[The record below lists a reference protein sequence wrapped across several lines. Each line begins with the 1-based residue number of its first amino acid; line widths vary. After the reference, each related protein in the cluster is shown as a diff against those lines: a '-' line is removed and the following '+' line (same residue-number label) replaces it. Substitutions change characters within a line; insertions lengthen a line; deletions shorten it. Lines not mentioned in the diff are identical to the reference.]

1 MRHKR
6 RRQNV
11 NMWRTADE
19 NRQPRLRES
28 ARWRSYC
35 GRTALHAW
43 LWIKHD
49 SLYRF
54 AVPPNVYTKKKDLCL
69 YIVYNN
75 TALAQLSVWNMGGK
89 EPPSLMLGNGEDNI
103 LKKGQCN
110 ANPAAH
116 WSVLGLLPSC
126 LRTFISRRLITIWLL
141 WIKKV
146 IIIINVPTGNC
157 PCFWIFPLALG
168 FPSYESCY
176 VFFFFFCIC
185 IILWLKMLLPT
196 PLIYIVTGTF
206 YHLR

>member
-19 NRQPRLRES
+19 DRQPRLRES

-54 AVPPNVYTKKKDLCL
+54 AVPPNVYTKKRDLCL

-75 TALAQLSVWNMGGK
+75 TVPWLSVWNMGGM
-89 EPPSLMLGNGEDNI
+89 EPPSSMLGDEEDDI
-103 LKKGQCN
+103 LKKGQRT

-116 WSVLGLLPSC
+116 RSVLGLLTSC
-126 LRTFISRRLITIWLL
+126 LQTFILRGLITIRLL
-141 WIKKV
+141 WIK
-146 IIIINVPTGNC
+146 IITVINVLIGNC
-157 PCFWIFPLALG
+157 LCFWIFPLAPDS
-168 FPSYESCY
+168 PSYESCY
-176 VFFFFFCIC
+176 VFF
-185 IILWLKMLLPT
+185 LL
-196 PLIYIVTGTF
+196 L
-206 YHLR
+206 YHLVV

>member
-19 NRQPRLRES
+19 NRQPRLREA

-54 AVPPNVYTKKKDLCL
+54 AVPPNVYTKKRDLCL

-75 TALAQLSVWNMGGK
+75 TVPWLMVWNMGGM
-89 EPPSLMLGNGEDNI
+89 EPPSSMLGNGEDNI
-103 LKKGQCN
+103 LKKGQRI
-110 ANPAAH
+110 ANPPAH
-116 WSVLGLLPSC
+116 WSVLGLLP
-126 LRTFISRRLITIWLL
+126 FHFAQINYDLITMNL
-141 WIKKV
+141 KKYY
-146 IIIINVPTGNC
+146 NNKSANWEPSVPDWYILPFTVT
-157 PCFWIFPLALG
+157 
-168 FPSYESCY
+168 
-176 VFFFFFCIC
+176 VF
-185 IILWLKMLLPT
+185 
-196 PLIYIVTGTF
+196 
-206 YHLR
+206 HLVRCNFV